1 MGERPKVFAADRLVQ
16 LVSNGD
22 RHALRFDWQGMG
34 CPERLC
40 VALGDQV
47 IGISLPDRFPEHA
60 LDFKAS
66 PSVYER
72 KQSFKLTSAADQPAR
87 DVLITLTVEAVDVPF
102 ALLWQEGPLVDGY
115 EGYTEWEDG
124 IHVGEI
130 FGVRIKH
137 RVRVIPD
144 GFEKEM
150 VTGAACRPPGR
161 KHSVLVSRLE
171 YPATEERRE
180 FVEEGGEHF
189 LKKHYV
195 QVMSYTWHTFECE
208 NGKWT
213 QKGVLHDRV
222 ERRFA
227 LRAPVF

>member
-1 MGERPKVFAADRLVQ
+1 LVELTSDGDGHTIRL
-16 LVSNGD
+16 
-22 RHALRFDWQGMG
+22 DWLGMG
-34 CPERLC
+34 CPDRLC

-47 IGISLPDRFPEHA
+47 VVIPLPARFPEQA
-60 LDFKAS
+60 LDVKAS
-66 PSVYER
+66 PLVYER
-72 KQSFKLTSAADQPAR
+72 TQSFQLTSRANQPAR
-87 DVLITLTVEAVDVPF
+87 NVLITLTVEAVDVPLG
-102 ALLWQEGPLVDGY
+102 LLWQEGPLVDGY
-115 EGYTEWEDG
+115 ELYTEWEDG

-130 FGVRIKH
+130 FGVRVKH

-144 GFEKEM
+144 GLEKEM
-150 VTGAACRPPGR
+150 VTGAACRPAGR

-171 YPATEERRE
+171 YPPIEERRE

-195 QVMSYTWHTFECE
+195 QVISYTWHTFECE

-213 QKGVLHDRV
+213 EKGVLNDRV
-222 ERRFA
+222 ERRFV